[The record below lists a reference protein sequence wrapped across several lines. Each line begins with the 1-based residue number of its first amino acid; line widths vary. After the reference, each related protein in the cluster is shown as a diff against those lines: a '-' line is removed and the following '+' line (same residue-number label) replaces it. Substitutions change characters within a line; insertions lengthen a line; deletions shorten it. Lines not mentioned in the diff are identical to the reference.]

1 MDSMT
6 ISDNEIRRGLE
17 TVLEDL
23 IILAKRYPVL
33 IHTLRYALGAVYGLH
48 RAITLGHKD
57 RALYDVS
64 SDSTLFGDLE
74 NISMAIRGNG
84 TFPAIWEAGFFYNA
98 SVARTDA
105 VSERFLLILLN
116 AAYDNPNL
124 EKPIKP
130 KADNKGKTKL
140 DKLAIELK
148 THLELKQNIDTVPL
162 NAVREENNHLKH
174 WILGQLVKDA
184 QVRKKGDIET
194 VLEGLNHIVS
204 IFREPWSTA
213 LLDNYFKRHKSKLES

>member
-1 MDSMT
+1 MITTDDEM
-6 ISDNEIRRGLE
+6 RRGLE

-23 IILAKRYPVL
+23 IMLAKRYPVL
-33 IHTLRYALGAVYGLH
+33 IHTFRYALGAVYALY
-48 RAITLGHKD
+48 RAIALKHKD

-64 SDSTLFGDLE
+64 SVSTLFSDLE
-74 NISMAIRGNG
+74 NISMAIKGNG
-84 TFPAIWEAGFFYNA
+84 SFPAIWEAGFFYNA

-124 EKPIKP
+124 EKPIKL
-130 KADNKGKTKL
+130 KGVSEGKTEL
-140 DKLAIELK
+140 DKLALALK
-148 THLELKQNIDTVPL
+148 THLKLKQNINTVPL

-174 WILGQLVKDA
+174 WILGQLVKNA

-194 VLEGLNHIVS
+194 VLEGLNHMENIGV
-204 IFREPWSTA
+204 
-213 LLDNYFKRHKSKLES
+213 KSSFLTYIIEENPPYPRQAGV